1 MYTRSKTAPQLESTL
16 AAPIPPLRTRKAH
29 NSTSFSEKHALPSHL
44 HKRAQEIQTPITAID
59 EYIKSERLKSN
70 GQQTLISDHGTQED
84 ICPIC
89 HLGVLAEQDGLCCEQ
104 CNVWHHPTC
113 EEINTKEYKHLQD
126 ETFDIAFVCGNCE
139 RQRLTTSTLPPPDAV
154 NASIN
159 NAKWGVLQ
167 GLQIRQA
174 VDSIYKRVVLWKK
187 NMFKVPKGKIGERF
201 IEEVANTINFFN
213 SGSNLES
220 VAISMTLIIF
230 PLLLQKPSKSSKA
243 KDHVTHLERRLQLW
257 KDGEIEKLA
266 RECKSIQDRLL
277 KSKYSPGHHNQV
289 FTRLM
294 LLGKVS
300 AALRWNGSQRSKLL
314 DTSPTVIQELKKKH
328 PESSPSLESSL
339 MKGPIEEVDAVIF
352 DSIDS
357 SRIEKVARDLSGSGG
372 PSGTDA
378 ETWQHILCSKQF
390 KKKPELLKEAVA
402 VLARKLCCQKIQPD
416 HLKTY
421 IAGRLIPLDKDPGV
435 RPIGIGEVLRR
446 IVGKA
451 VMTTLK
457 QDIIMNTAPM
467 QLCGG
472 LQGGVEAAIHAVRK
486 IFEEEATEAILL
498 VDAENAFNALNRNTA
513 LRNLRY
519 TCPELFTYIL
529 NTYRQEADLF
539 IANSDD
545 LIQSQE
551 GTTQGDTSALGWYAL
566 SLMPLLREVQVKQ
579 TEPDTELESD
589 REPNTYPKQV
599 WYADDS
605 AAGGKLDQLM
615 KWWKDL
621 KDHGPMYGYYPKPSK
636 TWLIV
641 KPEHATKAK
650 ELFPDVQITTKG
662 HRYLGSYIG
671 TEEGVKEF
679 ILKETESW
687 KADILGLVDIAANE
701 PQLAYSAFIYGTS
714 KRWNFVC
721 RTTPGISDHLKLL
734 EYCVKEDFIPAIMGK
749 GFVPDQIRKIASL
762 PARMGGLS
770 IPDCTS
776 TAEMEY
782 SNSVNATKQLT
793 EAVFQQYTTFQLNEE
808 LQHDIISEVKKR
820 KEEHYKHQRETI
832 MNEVPPSTQRQLELL
847 SEKGAS
853 IWLSTLPL
861 KACGYVLNKQ
871 EFFDALSLR
880 YNLTLSTANR
890 SPLCVCGKQNHINH
904 TLTCKIG
911 GYVSLRHNSLRDT
924 IAELL
929 TTVCK
934 DVETEP
940 QLLSVPHTLDLSNG
954 TNRQDGARLD
964 ISARSFW
971 SPLDRAFTD
980 VRVLHPQ
987 AQSNSDKSISQMYQS
1002 HEKNKKREYND
1013 RVLNVEKAT
1022 FTPLV
1027 FSTTGGM
1034 ALEASQFLKHLAEK
1048 ISLKGA
1054 GGGLHGNFLKIDF
1067 LVVSDRGE

>member
-1 MYTRSKTAPQLESTL
+1 
-16 AAPIPPLRTRKAH
+16 
-29 NSTSFSEKHALPSHL
+29 
-44 HKRAQEIQTPITAID
+44 
-59 EYIKSERLKSN
+59 
-70 GQQTLISDHGTQED
+70 
-84 ICPIC
+84 
-89 HLGVLAEQDGLCCEQ
+89 
-104 CNVWHHPTC
+104 
-113 EEINTKEYKHLQD
+113 
-126 ETFDIAFVCGNCE
+126 
-139 RQRLTTSTLPPPDAV
+139 
-154 NASIN
+154 
-159 NAKWGVLQ
+159 
-167 GLQIRQA
+167 
-174 VDSIYKRVVLWKK
+174 
-187 NMFKVPKGKIGERF
+187 MFI
-201 IEEVANTINFFN
+201 
-213 SGSNLES
+213 
-220 VAISMTLIIF
+220 
-230 PLLLQKPSKSSKA
+230 
-243 KDHVTHLERRLQLW
+243 
-257 KDGEIEKLA
+257 
-266 RECKSIQDRLL
+266 
-277 KSKYSPGHHNQV
+277 
-289 FTRLM
+289 
-294 LLGKVS
+294 
-300 AALRWNGSQRSKLL
+300 
-314 DTSPTVIQELKKKH
+314 
-328 PESSPSLESSL
+328 
-339 MKGPIEEVDAVIF
+339 
-352 DSIDS
+352 
-357 SRIEKVARDLSGSGG
+357 
-372 PSGTDA
+372 
-378 ETWQHILCSKQF
+378 
-390 KKKPELLKEAVA
+390 
-402 VLARKLCCQKIQPD
+402 
-416 HLKTY
+416 
-421 IAGRLIPLDKDPGV
+421 
-435 RPIGIGEVLRR
+435 
-446 IVGKA
+446 
-451 VMTTLK
+451 
-457 QDIIMNTAPM
+457 
-467 QLCGG
+467 
-472 LQGGVEAAIHAVRK
+472 
-486 IFEEEATEAILL
+486 
-498 VDAENAFNALNRNTA
+498 
-513 LRNLRY
+513 
-519 TCPELFTYIL
+519 
-529 NTYRQEADLF
+529 
-539 IANSDD
+539 
-545 LIQSQE
+545 
-551 GTTQGDTSALGWYAL
+551 
-566 SLMPLLREVQVKQ
+566 
-579 TEPDTELESD
+579 
-589 REPNTYPKQV
+589 
-599 WYADDS
+599 
-605 AAGGKLDQLM
+605 
-615 KWWKDL
+615 
-621 KDHGPMYGYYPKPSK
+621 
-636 TWLIV
+636 
-641 KPEHATKAK
+641 
-650 ELFPDVQITTKG
+650 FPDVQITTKG

-1048 ISLKGA
+1048 ISLKKGQRY
-1054 GGGLHGNFLKIDF
+1054 
-1067 LVVSDRGE
+1067 SDVMSFVRRRLRFDLLRTCIISIRGYRGTRTLPPTAISDLDLNLINTPKS